1 MQNVQEIFDRIQSS
15 THERR
20 EINTIYKD
28 SLEQIK
34 EYQDALDKIKSLRDQ
49 KKQIE
54 ISVRAQLSSEI
65 AKLHALEKDIQTDR
79 QLLSDA
85 ALNTLVK
92 GEEVKVIDAA
102 KTEYEPLF
110 SVRFR
115 KKV

>member
-1 MQNVQEIFDRIQSS
+1 MPNLQEIFDRIQTSS
-15 THERR
+15 SERR

-34 EYQDALDKIKSLRDQ
+34 EYQDALGKIKSLRDQ

-65 AKLHALEKDIQTDR
+65 AKLHTLQKDIQTDR

-92 GEEVKVIDAA
+92 GEEVNVVDANN
-102 KTEYEPLF
+102 T
-110 SVRFR
+110 
-115 KKV
+115 

>member
-15 THERR
+15 ARERR

-34 EYQDALDKIKSLRDQ
+34 EYQDALEKIESLRKQ

-54 ISVRAQLSSEI
+54 ISVRAELSSEI
-65 AKLHALEKDIQTDR
+65 AKLHNLEKDIVTDR

-92 GEEVKVIDAA
+92 GEEVKVTDSAN
-102 KTEYEPLF
+102 TEYEPLF

-115 KKV
+115 KKM

>member
-1 MQNVQEIFDRIQSS
+1 MQNLQEIFDRIQSS
-15 THERR
+15 AHERR

-34 EYQDALDKIKSLRDQ
+34 SYQDTLDKIKSLRDE
-49 KKQIE
+49 KKKIE
-54 ISVRAQLSSEI
+54 ISVRAQLTSEI
-65 AKLHALEKDIQTDR
+65 AKLHTIQKDIATDR

-92 GEEVKVIDAA
+92 GEEVKVVDANN
-102 KTEYEPLF
+102 TEHEPLF

-115 KKV
+115 KKT